1 MFRVHLVLCPGAGVA
16 RQARERRRFRSL
28 CSLPHVRFHA
38 RTSTLPACARAH
50 HRRPSPAYG
59 VGGVPTSAD
68 FGRMGPVPTLPRLV
82 LVRLP
87 SNNASTHTHER
98 ARATNFPSSGL
109 PFPLYPSLPFPTP
122 PLSLP
127 LQTPPRRPALSS
139 CLPLSPLLLFPCNQT
154 ANARLSVGQPGHP
167 GHEPR
172 LSG

>member
-38 RTSTLPACARAH
+38 RTSTLPAGARAH

-87 SNNASTHTHER
+87 SNNASTHTHTNARER
-98 ARATNFPSSGL
+98 LIFHRPAFLSLSTP
-109 PFPLYPSLPFPTP
+109 PYPSRPLPSPYPSKP
-122 PLSLP
+122 PHVALHY
-127 LQTPPRRPALSS
+127 RPASPYPPFSS
-139 CLPLSPLLLFPCNQT
+139 SPVIKQQT
-154 ANARLSVGQPGHP
+154 RGY
-167 GHEPR
+167 
-172 LSG
+172 LSGNQGTLGMNPV